1 MHLEGDIAHAVF
13 GRLAVGVDAL
23 VMAGQDDDV
32 VLVHLAD
39 GLYSVPMTTARFSG
53 VVPHGSFR
61 ML

>member
-1 MHLEGDIAHAVF
+1 
-13 GRLAVGVDAL
+13 
-23 VMAGQDDDV
+23 MAGQDDDV

-39 GLYSVPMTTARFSG
+39 RLYSVPMTTARFSG